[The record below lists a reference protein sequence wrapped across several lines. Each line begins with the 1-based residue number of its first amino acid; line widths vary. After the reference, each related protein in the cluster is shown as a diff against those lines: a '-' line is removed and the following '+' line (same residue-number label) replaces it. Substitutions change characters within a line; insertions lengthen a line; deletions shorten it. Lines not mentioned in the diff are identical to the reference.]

1 MGEDMEAVITAITA
15 QITAANL
22 WGALGAVVPVIGIVL
37 LFVLG
42 LTFVRR
48 TVKGASKGKL
58 KF

>member
-1 MGEDMEAVITAITA
+1 MGEPMEAVLTALTA

-22 WGALGAVVPVIGIVL
+22 WGALAAVVPIIGTVL